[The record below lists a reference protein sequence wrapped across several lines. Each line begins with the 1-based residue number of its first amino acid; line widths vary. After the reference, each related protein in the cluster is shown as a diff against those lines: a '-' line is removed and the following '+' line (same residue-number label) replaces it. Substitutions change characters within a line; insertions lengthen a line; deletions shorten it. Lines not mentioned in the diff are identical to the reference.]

1 MFEKGKYYVCIG
13 KPSTEEVNDFIAS
26 VFGNNRFRRR
36 STIYFEDR
44 EFYTEDC
51 EFNFT
56 KDKIYG
62 PVVTWGLLKNDCG
75 MYYKLSER
83 DENYFQ
89 EIDVTFD
96 DKMFK
101 PIYELKCVRNLSIK
115 PDYIDRKN
123 DEVKFKI
130 ECIYA
135 TDEYIR
141 YTGISRNE
149 LTDTAKILLR
159 EIKIAVLKDCKLLKA
174 IRGRY
179 FYDRKR

>member
-1 MFEKGKYYVCIG
+1 MFEKGKYYVCVG
-13 KPSTEEVNDFIAS
+13 KPTTEEVNDFIAS
-26 VFGNNRFRRR
+26 VFGNNRIRRR
-36 STIYFEDR
+36 RTIYFEDR
-44 EFYTEDC
+44 EFYTEDSY
-51 EFNFT
+51 FNFT

-62 PVVTWGLLKNDCG
+62 PVTLGHLKNDCG

-83 DENYFQ
+83 DENYFKK
-89 EIDVTFD
+89 IDVTIDESIFEHIR
-96 DKMFK
+96 KL
-101 PIYELKCVRNLSIK
+101 ECVRNLNIK

-123 DEVKFKI
+123 NEVKFKI

-149 LTDTAKILLR
+149 LTDAAKILLR

-174 IRGRY
+174 IKG
-179 FYDRKR
+179 FL